1 MEMTIVFG
9 VYSERK
15 AMNMLHV
22 LRKWNTLRNQVLF
35 VFLFVMVIVLLVV
48 SVMTF
53 RPISSMLQANTE
65 HQIQQVAVE
74 ANGRFESLYEQVNMV
89 SKLVTT
95 NENVQNV
102 LLRRYHNNEVSF
114 KDRQEL
120 KGIVNTIQANSD
132 GISSFEL
139 YTKQSERILPLDG
152 VSPTGRITEEWIAR
166 ADQAGGRLVWLSDDP
181 TDKNYFLAI
190 RRVNLMEQH
199 YTTGG
204 YLLVSMYRYYFQFA
218 NQQLASAA
226 DQYSILLGQNMETI
240 NSNYNGSLTAIIDH
254 PQQMPIVE
262 LDGQQYIMARQLSA
276 ITGWTVLILTPVSA
290 LYESIHV
297 LRNGIVY
304 AGVIGIV
311 IYFICSYFLS
321 TLITK
326 PIVRLT
332 HTMQQAIAGPMTLN
346 PKINTVNEINELNS
360 TYNQLVKETN
370 HLIKMVYEKEIIR
383 NRSELK
389 ALQAQINPHF
399 LFNALDALRWSLE
412 DKEQEELAEQ
422 VVAMSNLFRYTIT
435 RQHDDEWVLLRDELR
450 HIDNYM
456 EIMKMRFG
464 ERLHYRVSVP
474 KEALSVRIPR
484 LLIQPLVENAILH
497 GAGNK
502 KGDSTI
508 MISAEPKEEQ
518 EQLQIVVQD
527 DGPGMSAEMLERVQ
541 RSMENGGFSAYE
553 GMIEGKIKNAE
564 ANGNGIALSNVYQRL
579 QLYFPEQEGSRIH
592 IESQSGKGTRISL
605 EIPFHTAEVRQG

>member
-1 MEMTIVFG
+1 
-9 VYSERK
+9 
-15 AMNMLHV
+15 MLHV

-35 VFLFVMVIVLLVV
+35 VFLSVMVIVLLVV
-48 SVMTF
+48 SVLTF

-74 ANGRFESLYEQVNMV
+74 ATGRFDSLYEQVNMV

-95 NENVQNV
+95 NRNVQNV
-102 LLRRYHNNEVSF
+102 LQRKYYNNEVSF

-139 YTKQSERILPLDG
+139 YTKQLERVLPLDG
-152 VSPTGRITEEWIAR
+152 VSPSGRLTDEWIAR
-166 ADQAGGRLVWLSDDP
+166 ADEAGGRLVWIGDDP

-199 YTTGG
+199 YTSGG

-218 NQQLASAA
+218 NQQLASEA
-226 DQYSILLGQNMETI
+226 DQYSILLGRQLETI
-240 NSNYNGSLTAIIDH
+240 SSNYGGSLTAIIDH

-262 LDGQQYIMARQLSA
+262 LEGQQYIMARQPSTV
-276 ITGWTVLILTPVSA
+276 TGWTVLILTPVSA

-326 PIVRLT
+326 PILRLT
-332 HTMQQAIAGPMTLN
+332 DTMQQAIAGPLTLN
-346 PKINTVNEINELNS
+346 PNIHTVNEINELNS

-370 HLIKMVYEKEIIR
+370 HLIKMVYEKEITR

-412 DKEQEELAEQ
+412 EKDQEELAEQ
-422 VVAMSNLFRYTIT
+422 VVTMSNLFRYTIT
-435 RQHDDEWVLLRDELR
+435 RQSDEEWVLLRDEIR

-464 ERLHYRVSVP
+464 ERLHYEVL
-474 KEALSVRIPR
+474 LSPAAAQVRIPR
-484 LLIQPLVENAILH
+484 LLIQPLVENAVLH

-502 KGDSTI
+502 KGACTI
-508 MISAEPKEEQ
+508 TICAQPDVQYS
-518 EQLQIVVQD
+518 QLHIVVQD
-527 DGPGMSAEMLERVQ
+527 DGPGMTEQTLEKVQ
-541 RSMENGGFSAYE
+541 RSMENGGFYAHIGTDRNEQATRS
-553 GMIEGKIKNAE
+553 E
-564 ANGNGIALSNVYQRL
+564 ANGKGIALSNVYQRL

-592 IESQSGKGTRISL
+592 IQSEPNVGTCISL
-605 EIPFHTAEVRQG
+605 EIPFHTADVRHG

>member
-1 MEMTIVFG
+1 
-9 VYSERK
+9 
-15 AMNMLHV
+15 MLHV

-35 VFLFVMVIVLLVV
+35 VFLSVMVIVLLVV
-48 SVMTF
+48 SVLTF

-74 ANGRFESLYEQVNMV
+74 ATGRFDSLYEQVNMV

-95 NENVQNV
+95 NRNVQNV
-102 LLRRYHNNEVSF
+102 LQRKYYNNEVSF

-139 YTKQSERILPLDG
+139 YTKQLERVLPLDG
-152 VSPTGRITEEWIAR
+152 VSPSGRLTDEWIAR
-166 ADQAGGRLVWLSDDP
+166 ADEAGGRLVWIGDDP

-199 YTTGG
+199 YTSGG

-218 NQQLASAA
+218 NQQLASEA
-226 DQYSILLGQNMETI
+226 DQYSILLGRQLETI
-240 NSNYNGSLTAIIDH
+240 SSNYGGSLTAIIDH

-262 LDGQQYIMARQLSA
+262 LDGQQYIMARQPSTV
-276 ITGWTVLILTPVSA
+276 TGWTVLILTPVSA

-326 PIVRLT
+326 PILRLT
-332 HTMQQAIAGPMTLN
+332 DTMQQAIAGPLTLN
-346 PKINTVNEINELNS
+346 PNIHTVNEINELNS

-370 HLIKMVYEKEIIR
+370 HLIKMVYEKEITR

-399 LFNALDALRWSLE
+399 LFNVLDALRWSLE
-412 DKEQEELAEQ
+412 EKDQEELAEQ

-435 RQHDDEWVLLRDELR
+435 RQSDEEWVLLRDEIR

-464 ERLHYRVSVP
+464 ERLHYEVL
-474 KEALSVRIPR
+474 LSPAAAQVRIPR
-484 LLIQPLVENAILH
+484 LLIQPLVENAVLH

-502 KGDSTI
+502 KGACTI
-508 MISAEPKEEQ
+508 TICAQPDAQYS
-518 EQLQIVVQD
+518 QLHIVVQD
-527 DGPGMSAEMLERVQ
+527 DGPGMTEQTLEKVQ
-541 RSMENGGFSAYE
+541 RSMENSGFYAHTDTDRNEQVTRSE
-553 GMIEGKIKNAE
+553 TNGK
-564 ANGNGIALSNVYQRL
+564 GIALSNVYQRL

-592 IESQSGKGTRISL
+592 IQSEPNVGTCISL
-605 EIPFHTAEVRQG
+605 EIPFHTTDVRHG

>member
-1 MEMTIVFG
+1 MSIV
-9 VYSERK
+9 
-15 AMNMLHV
+15 HV
-22 LRKWNTLRNQVLF
+22 LRRWNTLRNQVLF
-35 VFLFVMVIVLLVV
+35 VFLSVMVIVLLIV

-74 ANGRFESLYEQVNMV
+74 ASGRFDSLYEQVNMV

-95 NENVQNV
+95 NKNVQNV
-102 LLRRYHNNEVSF
+102 LLRKYYASDVSF

-152 VSPTGRITEEWIAR
+152 ASLSGRMKDEWIAQ
-166 ADQAGGRLVWLSDDP
+166 ADEAGGRLVWIGDDP

-190 RRVNLMEQH
+190 RRVNLMEEH

-218 NQQLASAA
+218 NQQLPSVA
-226 DQYSILLGQNMETI
+226 DQYSILLGRDMETI
-240 NSNYNGSLTAIIDH
+240 NSNYAGSLAAIMDH
-254 PQQMPIVE
+254 PQQMPIVA
-262 LDGQQYIMARQLSA
+262 LGDQQYIMARQQSA

-290 LYESIHV
+290 LYESVHV
-297 LRNGIVY
+297 LRSGIVY

-326 PIVRLT
+326 PILRLT
-332 HTMQQAIAGPMTLN
+332 HTMQQAIAGPLTLN

-412 DKEQEELAEQ
+412 EKDQEEVAEQ
-422 VVAMSNLFRYTIT
+422 VIAMSNLFRYTIT
-435 RQHDDEWVLLRDELR
+435 RQSDDEWVSLRDEIR

-464 ERLHYRVSVP
+464 ERLHYDIQMSD
-474 KEALSVRIPR
+474 EAKQVRIPR

-502 KGDSTI
+502 KGDCMI
-508 MISAEPKEEQ
+508 MITAGIDEERGQ
-518 EQLQIVVQD
+518 MRIVVQD
-527 DGPGMSAEMLERVQ
+527 DGPGMTAETLELVKH
-541 RSMENGGFSAYE
+541 SMTSGGFSAYGDKRSE
-553 GMIEGKIKNAE
+553 QSLSGESS
-564 ANGNGIALSNVYQRL
+564 GNGIALTNVYQRL
-579 QLYFPEQEGSRIH
+579 QLYFPEQEASRIH
-592 IESQSGKGTRISL
+592 IQSEANQGTCITID
-605 EIPFHTAEVRQG
+605 IPYHVEHHITHVSDSTRLNSKY

>member
-1 MEMTIVFG
+1 
-9 VYSERK
+9 
-15 AMNMLHV
+15 MLHV

-166 ADQAGGRLVWLSDDP
+166 ADQAGGRLVWLGDDP

-226 DQYSILLGQNMETI
+226 DQYSILLGQSMETI
-240 NSNYNGSLTAIIDH
+240 NSNYNGSLTTIIDH

-435 RQHDDEWVLLRDELR
+435 RQNDDEWVLLRDELR

-508 MISAEPKEEQ
+508 TISAEPKEEQ

-527 DGPGMSAEMLERVQ
+527 DGPGMSAEMLEHVQ
-541 RSMENGGFSAYE
+541 RSMKHGGFSAYE
-553 GMIEGKIKNAE
+553 GMIEGQIKNAE
-564 ANGNGIALSNVYQRL
+564 SNGNGIALSNVYQRL

-605 EIPFHTAEVRQG
+605 DIPFHTAEVRQG

>member
-1 MEMTIVFG
+1 MEKTIVFG

-166 ADQAGGRLVWLSDDP
+166 ADQAGGRLVWLGDDP

-240 NSNYNGSLTAIIDH
+240 NSNYNGSLTTIIDH

-276 ITGWTVLILTPVSA
+276 ITGWTVLLLTPVSA

-508 MISAEPKEEQ
+508 TISAEPKQ

-527 DGPGMSAEMLERVQ
+527 DGPGMSAEMLEHVQ
-541 RSMENGGFSAYE
+541 RSMKNGSFSAYG
-553 GMIEGKIKNAE
+553 GMIEGQIKNAGS
-564 ANGNGIALSNVYQRL
+564 NGNGIALSNVYQRL

-592 IESQSGKGTRISL
+592 IESRSGKGTRISL
-605 EIPFHTAEVRQG
+605 VIPFHTAEVRQG

>member
-1 MEMTIVFG
+1 
-9 VYSERK
+9 
-15 AMNMLHV
+15 MLHV

-35 VFLFVMVIVLLVV
+35 VFLFVMVIVLLIV

-102 LLRRYHNNEVSF
+102 LLRRYHNNDVSF
-114 KDRQEL
+114 KDRQQL

-152 VSPTGRITEEWIAR
+152 VSPTGRLTEEWIAR
-166 ADQAGGRLVWLSDDP
+166 ADQAGGRLVWIGDDP

-240 NSNYNGSLTAIIDH
+240 NSNYNGPLTEIVDH

-262 LDGQQYIMARQLSA
+262 LDEQQYIMARQLSA

-304 AGVIGIV
+304 AGVIGIA
-311 IYFICSYFLS
+311 IYFVCSYFLS

-370 HLIKMVYEKEIIR
+370 HLIKMVYEKEITR

-412 DKEQEELAEQ
+412 DKDQEGLAEQ

-435 RQHDDEWVLLRDELR
+435 RQNDDEWVMLRDELR

-464 ERLHYRVSVP
+464 ERLHYHVQVQD
-474 KEALSVRIPR
+474 EALYVRIPR
-484 LLIQPLVENAILH
+484 LLIQPLVENAVLH

-508 MISAEPKEEQ
+508 TISTGPHYEHG
-518 EQLQIVVQD
+518 QLQIIVQD
-527 DGPGMSAEMLERVQ
+527 DGPGMSCELLERVQ
-541 RSMENGGFSAYE
+541 RSMENGGFSAYTNTAE
-553 GMIEGKIKNAE
+553 GQAVKSESGDAK
-564 ANGNGIALSNVYQRL
+564 GNGIALSNVYQRL
-579 QLYFPEQEGSRIH
+579 QLYFPEHEGSRIH
-592 IESQSGKGTRISL
+592 IESQPGTGTRIML
-605 EIPFHTAEVRQG
+605 EIPFHGVELRHG

>member
-1 MEMTIVFG
+1 
-9 VYSERK
+9 
-15 AMNMLHV
+15 MLQA

-35 VFLFVMVIVLLVV
+35 VFLSVMVIVLLVV

-95 NENVQNV
+95 NKNVQNV
-102 LLRRYHNNEVSF
+102 LQRKYYHNDVSF

-139 YTKQSERILPLDG
+139 YTKESERILPLDG
-152 VSPTGRITEEWIAR
+152 ASLSGRITDEWIAK
-166 ADQAGGRLVWLSDDP
+166 ADHAGGRLVWIGDDP

-190 RRVNLMEQH
+190 RRVNLMEEH

-226 DQYSILLGQNMETI
+226 DQYSILLGQDLETI
-240 NSNYNGSLTAIIDH
+240 NSNYKGSLTAILDH
-254 PQQMPIVE
+254 PQQMPIVA
-262 LDGQQYIMARQLSA
+262 LDGQQYIMARQQST

-290 LYESIHV
+290 LYESVHV

-326 PIVRLT
+326 PILRLT

-346 PKINTVNEINELNS
+346 PKIHTVNEINELNS

-370 HLIKMVYEKEIIR
+370 HLIKMVYEKEITR

-412 DKEQEELAEQ
+412 EKDQEELAEQ

-435 RQHDDEWVLLRDELR
+435 RQSDDEWVLLREEIR

-464 ERLHYRVSVP
+464 ERLHYRISLSN
-474 KEALSVRIPR
+474 EASQVRIPR

-502 KGDSTI
+502 KGDCTI
-508 MISAEPKEEQ
+508 TISAQ
-518 EQLQIVVQD
+518 VDAQQRQLHIVVQD
-527 DGPGMSAEMLERVQ
+527 DGPGMTQDMLDLVQ
-541 RSMENGGFSAYE
+541 RSMKEGGISTFANGGESRGQVAGGE
-553 GMIEGKIKNAE
+553 SS
-564 ANGNGIALSNVYQRL
+564 GNGIALSNVYQRL
-579 QLYFPEQEGSRIH
+579 HLYFPEREESRIH
-592 IESQSGKGTRISL
+592 IESKLDEGTRIVI
-605 EIPFHTAEVRQG
+605 EIPFHMADVRHG